1 MLVGTYSHQD
11 LMVLPKNGGS
21 YSANWWLNG
30 RTPTLKKTQNPF
42 NVYENVIEAPT
53 YNIEHLYK

>member
-1 MLVGTYSHQD
+1 MYIKRVFVR
-11 LMVLPKNGGS
+11 VLS
-21 YSANWWLNG
+21 L
-30 RTPTLKKTQNPF
+30 KTQNPF